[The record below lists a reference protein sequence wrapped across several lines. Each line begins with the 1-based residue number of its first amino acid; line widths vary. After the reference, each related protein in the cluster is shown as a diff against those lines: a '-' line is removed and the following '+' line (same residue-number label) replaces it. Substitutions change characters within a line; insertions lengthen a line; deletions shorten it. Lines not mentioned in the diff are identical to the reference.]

1 MVHYG
6 PLLVFESTSG
16 REMCLCLRLVLSNAG
31 GLQGLP
37 VKLFLLM
44 SVGFLNRTNQCRHLK
59 HVR

>member
-1 MVHYG
+1 MAHYG
-6 PLLVFESTSG
+6 SLLVFQSTSG
-16 REMCLCLRLVLSNAG
+16 REVCLCLTLVLSDAS

-37 VKLFLLM
+37 VKLFMLM